1 MQYLTLYTE
10 VLSLFV
16 IPEPLC
22 NNNLSHFVIPG
33 ELKWRTTTKKL
44 MSLFNHVVRKKCYIS
59 TSTRPIATKLDKEV
73 ASDERMLFAK
83 PHNLFI
89 TCIYQV
95 TWPVATKL
103 DNMVPLDKGKFYI
116 QHAKC
121 TRSLSFDFT
130 DLVKIHYVF
139 KTKRLAKKIPETKR
153 FLR

>member
-1 MQYLTLYTE
+1 MKDHHQETHVTLQ
-10 VLSLFV
+10 SR
-16 IPEPLC
+16 
-22 NNNLSHFVIPG
+22 G
-33 ELKWRTTTKKL
+33 Q
-44 MSLFNHVVRKKCYIS
+44 KKCYIS

-139 KTKRLAKKIPETKR
+139 KTKRLAKKIPPIIFSFIWSGNGIQIT
-153 FLR
+153 FFSLTWNSL

>member
-1 MQYLTLYTE
+1 M
-10 VLSLFV
+10 LSLFL
-16 IPEPLC
+16 ISEPFC

-103 DNMVPLDKGKFYI
+103 DKIVLLIRESSRSTRSQD
-116 QHAKC
+116 AKC
-121 TRSLSFDFT
+121 TRSLSSDFT
-130 DLVKIHYVF
+130 DFYVQIHYAF